1 MKNLILFLLAIIF
14 IVSACNKEDSP
25 NLSFAGITIGK
36 EFPDSLK
43 SKYEYLNTAI
53 PQYEGKILFNLPNH
67 SDVNVSV
74 VAATD
79 LNEEE
84 VICIQ
89 IGNLNIEQ
97 SSDFFEMLK
106 SKYGLPKSQYGNTDV
121 KLDRLIANIF
131 SDLGYSY
138 YNEDVDVSGD
148 RVLAVWKSVLGNT
161 DIIMIGKTYHSPHS
175 YSNNKPWTY
184 VYFKYVDQ
192 EKFIAAQ
199 KQSESNK
206 ISKKREEYRKN
217 NSKYMNQDF

>member
-1 MKNLILFLLAIIF
+1 MVFIL
-14 IVSACNKEDSP
+14 SACSKEDKP

-53 PQYEGKILFNLPNH
+53 PQYEGKISFNLPNH
-67 SDVNVSV
+67 SYANVSV

-79 LNEEE
+79 LNGEE

-148 RVLAVWKSVLGNT
+148 RELAVWRSVLGNT
-161 DIIMIGKTYHSPHS
+161 DIVMIGNTYHTPHS

-184 VYFKYVDQ
+184 VYFMYIDQ
-192 EKFIAAQ
+192 EKFLATQ
-199 KQSESNK
+199 RQSESNK
-206 ISKKREEYRKN
+206 ITKKREEYRKN